1 MEADLQERTAALL
14 RRSEAVLNQRPRTPR
29 THPAPPLCGRGQP
42 AGGRSLDED
51 PLQRWRANRR
61 RGFTEAPPPVTS
73 TRRRSQSLEAARG
86 AEPRRQRSQ
95 SDETVPPAPWGS
107 AMGQKAAAIELLQEA
122 MGPWKRCWPP
132 RPPRCK
138 NSAPFCPHFSVFRPQ
153 NAPKMAVAPLRTTI
167 PSSPCATSHAPKMAD
182 TRASG
187 LSHDPRTDGQLCFR
201 FKPRPQTRTIALPV

>member
-14 RRSEAVLNQRPRTPR
+14 RRSEAVLNQRLRTPR

-73 TRRRSQSLEAARG
+73 ARRRSQSLEAARG

-95 SDETVPPAPWGS
+95 SDETIPPAPWGS
-107 AMGQKAAAIELLQEA
+107 AVGQKAAAIELLQEA
-122 MGPWKRCWPP
+122 MDSDEAEAAEDAVLQALRDRRRRLRGMLRSVEAQLAAPP
-132 RPPRCK
+132 PP
-138 NSAPFCPHFSVFRPQ
+138 Q
-153 NAPKMAVAPLRTTI
+153 
-167 PSSPCATSHAPKMAD
+167 
-182 TRASG
+182 
-187 LSHDPRTDGQLCFR
+187 
-201 FKPRPQTRTIALPV
+201 

>member
-122 MGPWKRCWPP
+122 MD
-132 RPPRCK
+132 
-138 NSAPFCPHFSVFRPQ
+138 SDEAE
-153 NAPKMAVAPLRTTI
+153 AVEDAVLQALRDRRRRLRGML
-167 PSSPCATSHAPKMAD
+167 SPCATSHAPKMAD

>member
-122 MGPWKRCWPP
+122 MDSDEAEAVEDAVLQALRDRRRRLRGMLRSVEALLAAPP
-132 RPPRCK
+132 PP
-138 NSAPFCPHFSVFRPQ
+138 
-153 NAPKMAVAPLRTTI
+153 L
-167 PSSPCATSHAPKMAD
+167 
-182 TRASG
+182 
-187 LSHDPRTDGQLCFR
+187 
-201 FKPRPQTRTIALPV
+201 

>member
-95 SDETVPPAPWGS
+95 SDEVRGSAVGRPAPPAV
-107 AMGQKAAAIELLQEA
+107 KT
-122 MGPWKRCWPP
+122 PP
-132 RPPRCK
+132 RFVRI
-138 NSAPFCPHFSVFRPQ
+138 SPFF
-153 NAPKMAVAPLRTTI
+153 APKTPPKWRWPL
-167 PSSPCATSHAPKMAD
+167 
-182 TRASG
+182 
-187 LSHDPRTDGQLCFR
+187 
-201 FKPRPQTRTIALPV
+201 